1 MIGDIALIRMRL
13 AHKRPEAVW
22 VWVGIDRLK
31 SAASWHKFSDL
42 WAHPH
47 INIEPSDKIKELDLR
62 FLVGLDVHLDGNDST
77 DRVLA
82 AHLACLMAGAKAVF
96 TYHNG
101 ELIIDKGEDFGVS
114 ATG

>member
-42 WAHPH
+42 WAHPELT
-47 INIEPSDKIKELDLR
+47 IEPGDKIKELDLR
-62 FLVGLDVHLDGNDST
+62 FLVGLQVHIDGDDT
-77 DRVLA
+77 TERVLA
-82 AHLACLMAGAKAVF
+82 AHLACLQAGAKDVF
-96 TYHNG
+96 TLHQG